1 MPEKVAPVPLTGAPA
16 APVLLTG
23 ASGALGRVLARG
35 LAAEGVALRLTDI
48 APFPDP
54 VPAGATF
61 TEADLVDGPAIEC
74 LAAGC
79 RAILHFGGVSVERPF
94 AEVLGPNIQGLFHI
108 YEAAKREG
116 ARVVF
121 PSSNHT
127 VGFHERTTPLDAECQ
142 FRPDGFY
149 GLSKCYGELMGRL
162 YFDKHGVESVNIRI
176 GTCLA
181 EPQDNR
187 ALSTW
192 LSFPD
197 LVRFALACLRAPRVD
212 YSIVW
217 GQSANPAGWWHADDR
232 ARVGWAPRDSAEP
245 HRARVENIR
254 NPDPVAER
262 FMGGGFCTIGYSRR
276 DG

>member
-1 MPEKVAPVPLTGAPA
+1 MPQEPVPPA
-16 APVLLTG
+16 GAPVLLTG
-23 ASGALGRVLARG
+23 ASGALGRVLAKG
-35 LAAEGVALRLTDI
+35 LAAAGVTLRLTDI

-54 VPAGATF
+54 LPEGATF
-61 TEADLVDGPAIEC
+61 TQADLVDQPAIDR

-79 RAILHFGGVSVERPF
+79 RAILHFGGCSVERPF
-94 AEVLGPNIQGLFHI
+94 HEVLGPNIQGLFHI

-127 VGFHERTTPLDAECQ
+127 VGFYERTTPLDAGCQ
-142 FRPDGFY
+142 FRPDGYY

-176 GTCLA
+176 GTCIA

-197 LVRFALACLRAPRVD
+197 LLRFALACLEAPRVG
-212 YSIVW
+212 YAIVW

-232 ARVGWAPRDSAEP
+232 ARVGWAPKDAAEG
-245 HRARVENIR
+245 HRARVEGIR

-262 FMGGGFCTIGYSRR
+262 FMGGAFCTIGYTRQ
-276 DG
+276 D

>member
-1 MPEKVAPVPLTGAPA
+1 MLPVPGWARGEIMPQP
-16 APVLLTG
+16 PVLLTG

-35 LAAEGVALRLTDI
+35 LAAEGVALRLSDI

-54 VPAGATF
+54 LPEGAEF
-61 TEADLVDGPAIEC
+61 KQAALEDQAAIGR
-74 LAAGC
+74 LAEGC

-94 AEVLGPNIQGLFHI
+94 AEVLGPNVQGLFHI

-127 VGFHERTTPLDAECQ
+127 VGFHERSTPLDADCQ
-142 FRPDGFY
+142 FRPDGYY

-176 GTCLA
+176 GTCIA
-181 EPQDNR
+181 EPQDRR

-192 LSFPD
+192 LSYPD
-197 LVRFALACLRAPRVD
+197 LVRLVLACLEAPRVD
-212 YSIVW
+212 YAIIW

-232 ARVGWAPRDSAEP
+232 ARIGWAPQDSAEP
-245 HRARVENIR
+245 HRARLEGIR
-254 NPDPVAER
+254 HPDPVAER
-262 FMGGGFCTIGYSRR
+262 FMGGAFCAQGFTRR
-276 DG
+276 